1 MIYNYKDPD
10 ELHMDMDIWED
21 ARQQALRD
29 HDYKKAYQAKE
40 QMSNIQKAEILEE
53 EELLLW
59 SP

>member
-40 QMSNIQKAEILEE
+40 QMNNIQKAEILEE
-53 EELLLW
+53 EELLL
-59 SP
+59 